1 MIGATKHMR
10 MRIYGYPY
18 VVCNEYPVDP
28 GQGSGDCR
36 QVTEI
41 KMKHNC
47 PKVPAID
54 EKGSNR
60 VTRATRN
67 LRKTLDSVADNNE
80 TAAFD
85 LMRAVEKLSD
95 EVLRQRLLNTIH
107 RLNQD
112 AHELREARD
121 AVERVSDKLA

>member
-1 MIGATKHMR
+1 MNVLKCLPIAEEGRT
-10 MRIYGYPY
+10 
-18 VVCNEYPVDP
+18 
-28 GQGSGDCR
+28 
-36 QVTEI
+36 
-41 KMKHNC
+41 
-47 PKVPAID
+47 
-54 EKGSNR
+54 R

-67 LRKTLDSVADNNE
+67 LRKTLDSVAENNE

-85 LMRAVEKLSD
+85 LMRAVEKLGD

-121 AVERVSDKLA
+121 SVEQVSVRLA

>member
-1 MIGATKHMR
+1 MK
-10 MRIYGYPY
+10 
-18 VVCNEYPVDP
+18 EDP
-28 GQGSGDCR
+28 
-36 QVTEI
+36 
-41 KMKHNC
+41 
-47 PKVPAID
+47 
-54 EKGSNR
+54 R

-67 LRKTLDSVADNNE
+67 LRKTLDSVAENNE

-85 LMRAVEKLSD
+85 LMRAVEKLGD

-121 AVERVSDKLA
+121 SVGPVSVRLA

>member
-1 MIGATKHMR
+1 M
-10 MRIYGYPY
+10 
-18 VVCNEYPVDP
+18 
-28 GQGSGDCR
+28 
-36 QVTEI
+36 
-41 KMKHNC
+41 
-47 PKVPAID
+47 
-54 EKGSNR
+54 
-60 VTRATRN
+60 TRATRN
-67 LRKTLDSVADNNE
+67 LRKTLDCVAENNE

-121 AVERVSDKLA
+121 SVGQVSVKLA

>member
-1 MIGATKHMR
+1 MPIA
-10 MRIYGYPY
+10 
-18 VVCNEYPVDP
+18 
-28 GQGSGDCR
+28 
-36 QVTEI
+36 
-41 KMKHNC
+41 
-47 PKVPAID
+47 D
-54 EKGSNR
+54 EGRTR

-67 LRKTLDSVADNNE
+67 LRKTLDAVADNNE

-85 LMRAVEKLSD
+85 LMRAVEKLGD

-121 AVERVSDKLA
+121 SVEQVLVRLA

>member
-1 MIGATKHMR
+1 
-10 MRIYGYPY
+10 
-18 VVCNEYPVDP
+18 
-28 GQGSGDCR
+28 
-36 QVTEI
+36 
-41 KMKHNC
+41 
-47 PKVPAID
+47 VPAITD
-54 EKGSNR
+54 EGRTR

-67 LRKTLDSVADNNE
+67 LRKILDSVADNNE

-112 AHELREARD
+112 AYELREARD
-121 AVERVSDKLA
+121 SVEQVSVRLA

>member
-1 MIGATKHMR
+1 MYQSNRFSFDLDQA
-10 MRIYGYPY
+10 
-18 VVCNEYPVDP
+18 P
-28 GQGSGDCR
+28 GNLS
-36 QVTEI
+36 QVIEI
-41 KMKHNC
+41 KMKHEC
-47 PKVPAID
+47 PKVLAIAY
-54 EKGSNR
+54 EGRTR

-67 LRKTLDSVADNNE
+67 LRKTLDSVAENNE

-112 AHELREARD
+112 AYELREARD
-121 AVERVSDKLA
+121 SVEQVSVRLA